1 MEKKNNLNS
10 NPLVS
15 VIVNCFNGEKYL
27 EECLNSILNQ
37 SYKNWEVIFWD
48 NHSTD
53 NSKKIFQGFEDKR
66 FKYFFSPKHT
76 FLYEARDLAIKA
88 SNGSLFAFCDVDDYW
103 EKEKLHLLVPLFNDE
118 HIGVVYSNQW
128 MLNDNTK
135 KKKKR
140 KKGNLPSGD
149 ISSKIISEQPAT
161 INTALIKKSEY
172 FNLEEGFDKN
182 YQIIGDYDFFVRIS
196 KNCLFNCSQKPLT
209 FYRLHKDNFTKK
221 NRDIEISELEQ
232 WIQKIEKKNSYL
244 SNKDIIL
251 INELILYKK
260 IIDLILRNKKLSSI
274 NYLLK
279 YPNNLKKI
287 KLLFALII
295 PKSLLEKKKEF

>member
-1 MEKKNNLNS
+1 VEKKNNLSS

-15 VIVNCFNGEKYL
+15 VIINCFNGEKYL
-27 EECLNSILNQ
+27 EECLSSILNQ

-53 NSKKIFQGFEDKR
+53 NSKKIFHEFEDKR
-66 FKYFFSPKHT
+66 FKYFFSSEHT

-103 EKEKLHLLVPLFNDE
+103 EKEKLELLVPLFNNDN
-118 HIGVVYSNQW
+118 IGVVYSNQW
-128 MLNDNTK
+128 MLNDNSK

-140 KKGNLPSGD
+140 KKKNLPSGD

-161 INTALIKKSEY
+161 INTAIIKKSEY
-172 FNLEEGFDKN
+172 FKLEGGFNKN

-196 KNCLFNCSQKPLT
+196 KNCLFNCSQRPLT
-209 FYRLHKDNFTKK
+209 FYRLHSDNFTKK

-232 WIQKIEKKNSYL
+232 WIQEIKRNYYL
-244 SNKDIIL
+244 SKKDINL
-251 INELILYKK
+251 VNELILYKK
-260 IIDLILRNKKLSSI
+260 IMDLILKNKKFSSI
-274 NYLLK
+274 SYLLR

-295 PKSLLEKKKEF
+295 PISLLEKKKEF